1 MMAIEDTERKIAN
14 QIRKDLWTLRQAIK
28 SGDES
33 AIMIWPIPAKLAC
46 AQRPLRDHPIYGGSS
61 KVFPPEAAPY
71 VLEWIKRIKDEGIKS
86 IICLMHPKE
95 FQYYERLNLHPNGLL
110 GLYSERGFV
119 IRHFPWADPAHE
131 QSQAA
136 LLELKNKV
144 HKIKIDAYEA
154 YRELPHPVLLHCS
167 AGIDRSAPVA
177 AFIVLKEQNINKMR

>member
-1 MMAIEDTERKIAN
+1 MTAIEDTVRKIAN
-14 QIRKDLWTLRQAIK
+14 QIRKDLRTLRQAIK

-33 AIMIWPIPAKLAC
+33 AIMIWPILVKLAC

-71 VLEWIKRIKDEGIKS
+71 VLSWIKRIKDEGIKS

-95 FQYYERLNLHPNGLL
+95 LQYYEPLNLHTNGLL
-110 GLYSERGFV
+110 GLYSDFGFV

-131 QSQAA
+131 KSEATR
-136 LLELKNKV
+136 LELKNKV
-144 HKIKIDAYEA
+144 HKIKVDAYKA
-154 YRELPHPVLLHCS
+154 YQELPHPVLLHCS

-177 AFIVLKEQNINKMR
+177 AFIVLKEQNIN